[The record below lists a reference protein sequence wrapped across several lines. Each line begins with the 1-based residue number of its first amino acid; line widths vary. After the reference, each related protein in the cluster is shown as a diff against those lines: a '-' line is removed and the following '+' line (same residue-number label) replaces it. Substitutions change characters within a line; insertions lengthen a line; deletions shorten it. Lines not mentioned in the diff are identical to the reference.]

1 MSLIRQPKSVR
12 FNASTRAKQMKDN
25 GWQRGDEMSE
35 PEWNQKR
42 GLAPHAERETQKAS
56 VLENNE
62 GRRLSG
68 GREAKVAL

>member
-1 MSLIRQPKSVR
+1 
-12 FNASTRAKQMKDN
+12 MKDN